1 MSELADWTTRPTPG
15 LQSLNGRRI
24 RLEPLDWA
32 RHAAT
37 LFSAVGGPANEA
49 LWRWMPSGPFMTPGS
64 LGDMLASSAARQG
77 WRTLVM
83 RADPSADVLGMASY
97 MRIREDHGSAEIG
110 CVVLG
115 SRLQRTREATEAL
128 ALMARHVFDLGY
140 RRYEWK
146 CHQANLASQ
155 RAAER
160 FGFTREGVFR
170 NDMVVKGG
178 SRDTVWY
185 SVIDREWPAI
195 NAALTDWLSDENFT
209 ADGRQKRT
217 LASLR
222 R

>member
-1 MSELADWTTRPTPG
+1 MSELADWTKRPTPG
-15 LQSLNGRRI
+15 LTSLNGRSV
-24 RLEPLDWA
+24 RLEPLEWG
-32 RHAAT
+32 RHGDT

-49 LWRWMPSGPFMTPGS
+49 LWKWMPAGPFMTPGA
-64 LGDMLASSAARQG
+64 LGDMLASAQARQG

-83 RADPSADVLGMASY
+83 RSNASPEVLGMASY
-97 MRIREDHGSAEIG
+97 MRIREEHGSAEIG
-110 CVVLG
+110 CVVFG

-128 ALMARHVFDLGY
+128 ALMAGHVFDLGY

-146 CHQANLASQ
+146 CHQQNLASQ

-195 NAALTDWLSDENFT
+195 EAALTDWLSDANFT
-209 ADGRQKRT
+209 TDGRQKRT